1 MSWGVNLED
10 VARARDALLA
20 EVAEH
25 PNNHPLERLARA
37 HRWLEEEDEARRR
50 FREAAEQ
57 LETVLVPLG
66 ARGHGFDQPHRLAAV
81 ARARSRRRA
90 PVVRACGTDPDA
102 SRRDRGG
109 SRYLSGVDA
118 QAIEYAAR
126 AAAEEETPYPRIEAV
141 ATLAAARRDRRAEP
155 AAEAVQR
162 FTAVIGD
169 DRVPPDEES
178 GSSTLSLFDWL
189 EESFRVRSALRGE
202 PVPDHRAMLDE
213 AGLLRARPAP
223 AQPPPQADAGP
234 QGRGTKTITYSQ
246 PGGGGQIEP
255 SVTVDDHG
263 DVHFL
268 LHPQRDLRVSF
279 VQADG
284 RWRARIGD
292 TDVAG
297 DYSGPRSAKRAVGAP
312 LRDLPDGQWAV
323 ALLDK
328 LFRESFRL

>member
-1 MSWGVNLED
+1 MSWGVNLDD

-57 LETVLVPLG
+57 LETVLYRWAREDTDSISRIGSLLWRARDPDG
-66 ARGHGFDQPHRLAAV
+66 ARPWFERAARTQTRPGDIAEV
-81 ARARSRRRA
+81 
-90 PVVRACGTDPDA
+90 G
-102 SRRDRGG
+102 
-109 SRYLSGVDA
+109 YLSGVDA
-118 QAIEYAAR
+118 RAVEYAAR
-126 AAAEEETPYPRIEAV
+126 AAAEEATPYPRIEAV
-141 ATLAAARRDRRAEP
+141 ATLATARRDRRPEP
-155 AAEAVQR
+155 AADAVQA

-169 DRVPPDEES
+169 DRVAPDEES

-202 PVPDHRAMLDE
+202 PVPGHRAMLDE
-213 AGLLRARPAP
+213 AGLLRAHAAP
-223 AQPPPQADAGP
+223 PQPPPQADAGP
-234 QGRGTKTITYSQ
+234 QGRGTRTITYPQ

-255 SVTVDDHG
+255 SVTVDERG
-263 DVHFL
+263 DVHLL
-268 LHPQRDLRVSF
+268 LHPERDLRVSL

-284 RWRARIGD
+284 RWRARLGD
-292 TDVAG
+292 TPVAG

-328 LFRESFRL
+328 LFRESFRV

>member
-25 PNNHPLERLARA
+25 PNHHPLERLARA
-37 HRWLEEEDEARRR
+37 HRWLEEEDDARRR

-57 LETVLVPLG
+57 LETVLYRWAREDTGSISRIGSLLWRARDAGG
-66 ARGHGFDQPHRLAAV
+66 ARPWFERAA
-81 ARARSRRRA
+81 RTQRRA
-90 PVVRACGTDPDA
+90 DDIAEVG
-102 SRRDRGG
+102 
-109 SRYLSGVDA
+109 YLSGVDA
-118 QAIEYAAR
+118 RAVEYAAR
-126 AAAEEETPYPRIEAV
+126 AVAEEQGPYPRIEAV
-141 ATLAAARRDRRAEP
+141 ATLAAARRDRRAMP
-155 AAEAVQR
+155 AAGAVRR

-189 EESFRVRSALRGE
+189 EEAFRVRSALRGE
-202 PVPDHRAMLDE
+202 PVPDHHAMLDE
-213 AGLLRARPAP
+213 AGLLRARPA
-223 AQPPPQADAGP
+223 AQKPPPRRDAGP
-234 QGRGTKTITYSQ
+234 QGRGTRAIPYPQ

-255 SVTVDDHG
+255 SVTVDERG
-263 DVHFL
+263 DVHVL
-268 LHPQRDLRVSF
+268 LHPQRELRVSL

-284 RWRARIGD
+284 RWRARLGD
-292 TDVAG
+292 TYVAG

-328 LFRESFRL
+328 LFRESFRI